1 MKRKSGSRNGTTN
14 YSGMTGATP
23 DRSIARPRDSG
34 SPSLT
39 TSEHRLRDRS
49 LLSESPQQSTGGV
62 CSPLTSTPVAD
73 PQATRTPRAV
83 SIDRVSDREMLD
95 NLAQLYAKMI
105 TGIYMY
111 V

>member
-1 MKRKSGSRNGTTN
+1 MKRKSGSRNGATN

-23 DRSIARPRDSG
+23 DRSIARPRYSG

-39 TSEHRLRDRS
+39 TSEHQLRDRS

-73 PQATRTPRAV
+73 PQATRTAL

-95 NLAQLYAKMI
+95 NLAQLYARMI
-105 TGIYMY
+105 TGIY
-111 V
+111 VHV